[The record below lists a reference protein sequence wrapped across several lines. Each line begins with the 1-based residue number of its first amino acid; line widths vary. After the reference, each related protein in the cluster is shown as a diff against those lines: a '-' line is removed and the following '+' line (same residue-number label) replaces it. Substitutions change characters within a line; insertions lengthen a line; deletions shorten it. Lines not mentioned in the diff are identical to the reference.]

1 LAILQASAAEKK
13 EETVK
18 LFLDTANLS
27 EIREAASLGVI
38 SGITTNP
45 VIIAREGTRDMKSQI
60 VEIASILNGM
70 IIAEVLSRDCQ
81 GMISQAKEIAG
92 WHPNI
97 AVKIPMTWE
106 GLKAVSALSKSG
118 VKTVVTIVFTASQA
132 LLAAQAGAAYV
143 APFIGR
149 SNDICQDGFKLVAD
163 IIEIFKVQGIS
174 TQVIAASIK
183 NPIEVIYAA
192 KAGSQVITV
201 PFVTLKK
208 MATHPSTDI
217 ILDEF
222 LKGWDG
228 VRIV

>member
-1 LAILQASAAEKK
+1 
-13 EETVK
+13 VK
-18 LFLDTANLS
+18 LFLDTANLA
-27 EIREAASLGVI
+27 EIREASSLGVI

-45 VIIAREGTRDMKSQI
+45 VIIAREGTKDIRSRIM
-60 VEIASILNGM
+60 EIASILDGT
-70 IIAEVLSRDCQ
+70 IITEVLSRDSK
-81 GMISQAKEIAG
+81 GMIAEAKEIAS
-92 WHPNI
+92 WHPSI

-106 GLKAVSALSKSG
+106 GLKAVSVLSKSG
-118 VKTVVTIVFTASQA
+118 VKTVVTIVLTVSQA
-132 LLAAQAGAAYV
+132 LLAAQAGSSYV

-149 SNDICQDGFKLVAD
+149 SNDICQDGFKLVSD
-163 IIEIFKVQGIS
+163 IIEVFKVQGIAAEI
-174 TQVIAASIK
+174 IAASIK

-201 PFVTLKK
+201 PFMTLKK
-208 MATHPSTDI
+208 MATHPTTDI